1 MEIKEI
7 ICADRGLEKVLEDA
21 SKIKSDLDSIIFL
34 LDETLGSEEDFEK
47 DEEPD
52 DFVLD
57 KSVLFYVNKI
67 SEINKIKIEKFK
79 RDLSILYDF
88 EEFDELLDMDT
99 SILKDLYNENNTSDS
114 LRFNIEEYIFEVEEL
129 RNIIETI
136 ILILKLNVKISKNPS
151 GTLVM

>member
-1 MEIKEI
+1 MEIKKI

-47 DEEPD
+47 DEELD